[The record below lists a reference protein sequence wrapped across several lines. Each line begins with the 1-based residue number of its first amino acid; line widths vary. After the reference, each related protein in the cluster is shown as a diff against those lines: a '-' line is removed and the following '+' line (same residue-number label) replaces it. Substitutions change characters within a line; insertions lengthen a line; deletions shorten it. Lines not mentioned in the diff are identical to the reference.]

1 MTQQYVDSALQ
12 SAIEHHQAGRLA
24 EAETIYR
31 QILLHQPNHADALHL
46 LGVAAL
52 QFDRPDEAL
61 ELISKAIEI
70 NPTAAE
76 YQNNLGNVLVRMDRY
91 DQAVAAFGRAVD
103 LRPDYP
109 KALSNLGNALRATG
123 QHEAALV
130 TFRRTLAL
138 SPGYSEAHWNLALSL
153 LLLGDFEQGWKEY
166 EWRWQIKA
174 PAPRPFQQPRW
185 DGAELHGKTILIA
198 GEGGFGDAIQFVRYV
213 PMVAKRGGRAILRFQ
228 RELRRLMQK
237 LQGVEGFCG
246 LDEPV
251 PPFDVYCPLFTL
263 PLVFETTL
271 ETIPAD
277 VPYLFGDGSR
287 KLQSGARHVGLV
299 WAGSSEHKND
309 RNRSIPLRELS
320 ALADVPV
327 MLHSL
332 QVADAAAA
340 QIREVPG
347 LKLIDHSSELRDFA
361 DTAALIEALDLVITV
376 DTSVAH
382 LAGAMG
388 KPVWVLI
395 PDPPE
400 WRWMLNRDDSP
411 WYPTMR
417 LFRQE
422 TLGDWTAPIRRI
434 AAELRSLNSIRA

>member
-46 LGVAAL
+46 LGVATL

-91 DQAVAAFGRAVD
+91 DQAVGAFGRAVD

-123 QHEAALV
+123 QHEAALAA
-130 TFRRTLAL
+130 FRRTLAL
-138 SPGYSEAHWNLALSL
+138 SPGYSEGHWNLALSL

-166 EWRWQIKA
+166 EWRRQIKA
-174 PAPRPFQQPRW
+174 PPPRPFQQPRW
-185 DGAELHGKTILIA
+185 DAAELHGKTILIA

-213 PMVAKRGGRAILRFQ
+213 PMVAKRGGRVILRFQ
-228 RELRRLMQK
+228 KELRRLMAK
-237 LQGVEGFCG
+237 VPGVEGICG

-251 PPFDVYCPLFTL
+251 PSFDVYCPLFSL
-263 PLVFETTL
+263 PLVFGTTL

-332 QVADAAAA
+332 QVAGATAA
-340 QIREVPG
+340 QIREIPG

-361 DTAALIEALDLVITV
+361 DTAALIEALDLLITV

-388 KPVWVLI
+388 KPVWVLV

-400 WRWMLNRDDSP
+400 WRWMLNRNDSP

-422 TLGDWTAPIRRI
+422 TIGDWTAPIRRI
-434 AAELRSLNSIRA
+434 AAELRSLNSIHT